1 METAEVVIVG
11 GGIIGCATA
20 YHLARRGC
28 TDVVVLER
36 DTVGSGSTSK
46 AAGGI
51 RTQFSTPIHI
61 RFSQLSMPVWERFEE
76 EFGVDVEYRHW
87 GYLFLAGDEAE
98 LDSYGCTVALQ
109 QSLGA
114 PVELIGPE
122 EVARIVPALRT
133 DDLVGAAW
141 GPQGGFANPNT
152 PILVVRR
159 SRESRASR

>member
-36 DTVGSGSTSK
+36 NAVGSGSTSK

-61 RFSQLSMPVWERFEE
+61 RFSLLSMPVWERFEE

-87 GYLFLAGDEAE
+87 GYLFLAGSEAE
-98 LDSYGCTVALQ
+98 LDTYRRTVALQ
-109 QSLGA
+109 RSLGSR
-114 PVELIGPE
+114 VELIGPE
-122 EVARIVPALRT
+122 DVRRIVPALRT

-141 GPQGGFANPNT
+141 GPQDGFANPNPVT
-152 PILVVRR
+152 MEYSGIGRG
-159 SRESRASR
+159 